1 LFEPVRGG
9 RRRHKPAPQRVPATV
24 DEEEFELQPHD
35 FFVAGR
41 ALLEFIPDGEEERG
55 QRLGIVELEA
65 DDPPS
70 PDEKFIKDLAADFPK
85 YKWLVQ
91 PPVAIDRARWNTV
104 RAECARRGHAFGVGV
119 TYPGFHEWCELQ
131 MVAGTRAMEL
141 ILAERPDYVL
151 FGGSGTITLAS
162 LELVR
167 RYALPA
173 LKKWSRMCRAA
184 GVATVLHSCG
194 KSRALVD
201 LLAEEADVN
210 CINPLEVAPMG
221 DVDLPE
227 VKRARGRQISLMGN
241 LHTTDVMLRGAR
253 QALRDAGKRRRVHPV
268 HRRPMWTGNARRQS
282 LRARGNRAEI
292 WRVRS
297 RDRPTPR

>member
-1 LFEPVRGG
+1 VETLTYALIDT
-9 RRRHKPAPQRVPATV
+9 PAIL
-24 DEEEFELQPHD
+24 D
-35 FFVAGR
+35 
-41 ALLEFIPDGEEERG
+41 
-55 QRLGIVELEA
+55 
-65 DDPPS
+65 
-70 PDEKFIKDLAADFPK
+70 
-85 YKWLVQ
+85 
-91 PPVAIDRARWNTV
+91 
-104 RAECARRGHAFGVGV
+104 
-119 TYPGFHEWCELQ
+119 EWCELQ
-131 MVAGTRAMEL
+131 MVTGTRAMEL

-162 LELVR
+162 PELVR

-221 DVDLPE
+221 DVDLAE

-241 LHTTDVMLRGAR
+241 LHTTDVMLRGTPDDVRRAAR
-253 QALRDAGKRRRVHPV
+253 QALRDAGKRRRAHPV